1 MTPKPK
7 KKADTGGGR
16 GGSTSGR
23 QPTVEDPRKLMAQQR
38 TSTPP
43 APAGHGAGGS
53 TPTVGRPENIRPTAG
68 QGTATTRQTATAPA
82 SEPEGEEPAGVDRRT
97 WFGGGLVQGAKD
109 TAAEGAK
116 NFVTSAAGNFGSKAG
131 DWAGDRVFGSSEGG
145 EGEPEEPVAHFGAAA
160 VEAARSAV
168 QPGADG
174 GAAGPEGWSTQP
186 AYVSPGGGYGVPVT
200 QPGRLGGPAG
210 GMPAG
215 RSDAYAWAQKQVEE
229 KIQQLEEAQHK
240 SRSGLSGAI
249 DGLVVKALE
258 ESGLLDALEKV
269 TGKLDEL
276 NYATME
282 WQAQAGAVRS
292 VAAELRAGVMPV
304 AETWSGSASDAFGGH
319 MGDVADALDQTAE
332 EMMQTAQIINSAAQ
346 ECEVAEG
353 MVIDIITEAIES
365 LIVSLAAEAVLTVVT
380 FGAAAVVGAILDEA
394 EIGVFIARVA
404 QVSTKL
410 AKALEELLKALQ
422 EMGKAVKAA
431 RKLGDIA
438 KVMEKMKKVESTFNR
453 LRTLEQDGTKAA
465 KIAQK
470 VTDKAAQKAESWAQG
485 QVEDW
490 MGMDKGDRDGVQ
502 IGDNTVKG
510 NLKAAGQ
517 TAAGVAKEAWHD
529 GTNQNAIKQEF
540 LNDVGLD
547 QEPEPYRVDRSR
559 IQTAF
564 G

>member
-186 AYVSPGGGYGVPVT
+186 AYVSPG
-200 QPGRLGGPAG
+200 AG
-210 GMPAG
+210 TA
-215 RSDAYAWAQKQVEE
+215 
-229 KIQQLEEAQHK
+229 
-240 SRSGLSGAI
+240 SRSPSPGGSEGRRA
-249 DGLVVKALE
+249 GCRP
-258 ESGLLDALEKV
+258 
-269 TGKLDEL
+269 
-276 NYATME
+276 
-282 WQAQAGAVRS
+282 GAVTRTRGPRS
-292 VAAELRAGVMPV
+292 RSRRRSSSWRRPS
-304 AETWSGSASDAFGGH
+304 TSH
-319 MGDVADALDQTAE
+319 
-332 EMMQTAQIINSAAQ
+332 
-346 ECEVAEG
+346 
-353 MVIDIITEAIES
+353 
-365 LIVSLAAEAVLTVVT
+365 
-380 FGAAAVVGAILDEA
+380 AAA
-394 EIGVFIARVA
+394 
-404 QVSTKL
+404 
-410 AKALEELLKALQ
+410 
-422 EMGKAVKAA
+422 
-431 RKLGDIA
+431 
-438 KVMEKMKKVESTFNR
+438 
-453 LRTLEQDGTKAA
+453 
-465 KIAQK
+465 
-470 VTDKAAQKAESWAQG
+470 
-485 QVEDW
+485 
-490 MGMDKGDRDGVQ
+490 
-502 IGDNTVKG
+502 
-510 NLKAAGQ
+510 
-517 TAAGVAKEAWHD
+517 
-529 GTNQNAIKQEF
+529 
-540 LNDVGLD
+540 
-547 QEPEPYRVDRSR
+547 
-559 IQTAF
+559 
-564 G
+564 